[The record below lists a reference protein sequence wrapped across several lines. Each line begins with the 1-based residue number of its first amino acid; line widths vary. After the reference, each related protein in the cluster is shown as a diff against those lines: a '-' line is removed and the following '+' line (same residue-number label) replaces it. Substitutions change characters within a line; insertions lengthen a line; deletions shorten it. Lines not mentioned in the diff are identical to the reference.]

1 MKEVMKKL
9 MKRDLTIYMTALT
22 LLAALAVPVQ
32 LAAQAVHHHYQ
43 IVEIG
48 TFGGPQSFLFSGE
61 YDLNPTELLNRSGSV
76 AGDADTAAIDPFA
89 PNYGWGDGYVAH
101 TFQYQNGELT
111 DIGALPGGGSS
122 YSTWETGGGLLAGV
136 SETGQLDPLFGMP
149 QVHAVMWRKG
159 NIVDLG
165 TLPGGGYDSEAESVN
180 NHGQVVGSALSTT
193 PDANSMATAT
203 FWYFYVPYGY
213 EERAFLWDK
222 NSGMQDLGT
231 LGTGNDA
238 RATLINQIGQVAGWS
253 YTTTSVPGACAV
265 DGLALSTGSFIWDQE
280 NRMRDMG
287 NLGGTCTI
295 VTGLSNGGA
304 AIGFS
309 TVTGDAYQRAFF
321 WKNGTLSDLGGSLGG
336 NNTGAVSQNEG
347 GQAVGFA
354 YLSGEQLFHAAL
366 WPRVGKLTDLGT
378 LGKDVCSFASAIND
392 ATQIVGNSTYLEDC
406 LKDFDHS
413 RPFLWEKGSM
423 ANLNDLIPRG
433 SALRIQ
439 FPLSINSQGEI
450 SANGVDASGNTH
462 VALLIPCDEDHP
474 GIAGCDY
481 SLVDA
486 AEATRESPEPAL
498 ETQPG
503 RDQNKSVRQLLRRR
517 VGPLSR
523 VPHSVPHPMTGAVDD
538 PKTSI
543 SQNSDW
549 SLEDEILFKD
559 GGGLNS
565 GSDSRAAASQNSC
578 PAARCTHG
586 TRSEKCGACSCP
598 FPHHGIGFLGYDSVH
613 HRDCTVCVC
622 T

>member
-1 MKEVMKKL
+1 MKK
-9 MKRDLTIYMTALT
+9 DLTTYIATLT
-22 LLAALAVPVQ
+22 VLAAFGVPVQ
-32 LAAQAVHHHYQ
+32 LTAQAVHHHYQ

-61 YDLNPTELLNRSGSV
+61 YDLNPTELLNQKGTV

-111 DIGALPGGGSS
+111 DMGALPGGGSS
-122 YSTWETGGGLLAGV
+122 YSAWESGSGLLAGV

-203 FWYFYVPYGY
+203 FWYFDVPYGY
-213 EERAFLWDK
+213 QERAFLWDK

-238 RATLINQIGQVAGWS
+238 RATLINQVGQVAGWS

-280 NRMRDMG
+280 NGMRDIG

-392 ATQIVGNSTYLEDC
+392 ATQIVGNSTFLEDC

-413 RPFLWEKGSM
+413 RAFLWEKGSM
-423 ANLNDLIPRG
+423 ANLNNLIPRG
-433 SALRIQ
+433 SAFRIQ
-439 FPLSINSQGEI
+439 FPLSINSRGEI
-450 SANGVDASGNTH
+450 GANGADASGNMH
-462 VALLIPCDEDHP
+462 VVLLIPCDEDHP

-486 AEATRESPEPAL
+486 AEAIRESPEPAFG
-498 ETQPG
+498 TQLS
-503 RDQNKSVRQLLRRR
+503 RDQNKRVRQLLRRR

-523 VPHSVPHPMTGAVDD
+523 VPHPMTGAVDD
-538 PKTSI
+538 PEKPI
-543 SQNSDW
+543 SQNADW
-549 SLEDEILFKD
+549 SLEDEIVFKD
-559 GGGLNS
+559 GGGLNAA
-565 GSDSRAAASQNSC
+565 SDSRAYTSQNSC
-578 PAARCTHG
+578 PTARCAYG

-598 FPHHGIGFLGYDSVH
+598 FPHHGIGFLGYDNVR
-613 HRDCTVCVC
+613 HRNCTVCVC